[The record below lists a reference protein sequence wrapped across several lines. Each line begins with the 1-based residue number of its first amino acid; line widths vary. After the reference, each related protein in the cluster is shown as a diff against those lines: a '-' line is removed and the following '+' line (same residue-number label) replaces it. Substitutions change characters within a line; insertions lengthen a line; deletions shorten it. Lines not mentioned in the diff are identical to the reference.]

1 MQKLNVKCPK
11 CQKQF
16 GINNHSDKTEL
27 KVNCP
32 YCQYLLTVVVKR
44 KPIRLDMNT
53 PITAPP
59 SGIISQ
65 MHQASQLKPQSQLA
79 SLQPAQPVAPQ
90 PARSMASPQPGGG
103 HTILPE
109 DYMRGGGAAPGGG
122 HTILPEDYMRG
133 GGAAPGGGHTIL
145 PEDYLR
151 QQRAAAARGM
161 QPGETV
167 PYSGSPVRGTRPVLV
182 FAGVSYPLAVGI
194 NTVGR
199 RGQTSQASIQ
209 LPTTDMCMSRVN
221 ATFDVVKL
229 ADGSYHVSV
238 SSVNEHNLV
247 QINGH
252 SVPANNRIMLL
263 DGMVL
268 TLGRST
274 VTFTYQ

>member
-53 PITAPP
+53 PITDSP
-59 SGIISQ
+59 SSIISQ

-90 PARSMASPQPGGG
+90 PARPIASPQ
-103 HTILPE
+103 
-109 DYMRGGGAAPGGG
+109 PGGG

-252 SVPANNRIMLL
+252 SVPVNNRIMLL
-263 DGMVL
+263 DGMLL